1 MLPLKLRKTI
11 RPRFCLTSVRLGVT
25 LTSLALLSACAT
37 PPPPPAPLKASD
49 IQGFAIEH
57 IYVSLDEPV
66 FARLTDHPVKM
77 GGQEIDEAH
86 IITSL
91 KSSFD
96 NALRVSE
103 TAKPLGSRPTV
114 LDIRV
119 TGIDNQGPPYTM
131 SAVAYLND
139 ARTSDSISVYQLSA
153 KYGSGG
159 FFEKIGQNVAGTDIV
174 NRLSDEMSKNLRQ
187 HMYPGT
193 TPGITQGTTSSPY

>member
-1 MLPLKLRKTI
+1 MLPLKLRKSI
-11 RPRFCLTSVRLGVT
+11 CSRLSLPAICAGVT
-25 LTSLALLSACAT
+25 LASAVFLSACT
-37 PPPPPAPLKASD
+37 TPPPPAPLKAADVQS
-49 IQGFAIEH
+49 FAIEH

-66 FARLTDHPVKM
+66 FARLADHPVKM
-77 GGQEIDEAH
+77 GGQEIDEAR

-103 TAKPLGSRPTV
+103 TTKPRGSRPTV

-119 TGIDNQGPPYTM
+119 TDIDNQGPPYTL

-139 ARTSDSISVYQLSA
+139 ANTSDSISVYQLSA

-159 FFEKIGQNVAGTDIV
+159 LFEKIGQNMAGTDIMT
-174 NRLSDEMSKNLRQ
+174 RLSDEMSKNLRQ
-187 HMYPGT
+187 HMYPGA
-193 TPGITQGTTSSPY
+193 TSSPY